1 MTRAD
6 TPKPHP
12 GSAKQTEHLKALE
25 RLPGLAIGRSKYG
38 EKADRLVP
46 FFLKTDELAD
56 EVVAVTAGLTRE
68 RAQQLVDQ
76 SLSNTAEPGSVFAAL
91 SQHNNHVPFWVD
103 RARCD
108 RGGAV
113 IIRAGLLS
121 GVALMGSLAK
131 SYCSSG
137 GNKPLIVSGALINQ
151 TGERLARTAE
161 FIRVLCQKGA
171 LLPGAPGLRA
181 VVQVRLAHAH
191 VRRACLRSGTWPTER
206 WGHPINQADM
216 AATILLFSE
225 QLVRNIR
232 AVGGVVSES
241 EESDVLHLWRYIGYL
256 IGVDAQLL
264 CAEIAESHTLAD
276 LITCIDAGPDED
288 SRKLIK
294 ALFTPPPDVELP
306 VPRPVA
312 EAALALYQA
321 VCRQFLGAAFADA
334 VQLPNHGLA
343 PVLFASRV
351 GIRAGMNAVNVLPL
365 GRLIQSS
372 LGESYWSKLATGP
385 AKS

>member
-1 MTRAD
+1 MTVAD
-6 TPKPHP
+6 MPKPH
-12 GSAKQTEHLKALE
+12 SAGATQKEQAKVLD
-25 RLPGLAIGRSKYG
+25 RLPGLKTARTKYG
-38 EKADRLVP
+38 EKADRLIP

-56 EVVAVTAGLTRE
+56 QVVAASVGLPRE
-68 RAQQLVDQ
+68 QWKQLVEE
-76 SLSNTAEPGSVFAAL
+76 SFSHTAEPGSVFDAL
-91 SQHNNHVPFWVD
+91 CQHNSHVPFWVD

-113 IIRAGLLS
+113 IMRSGLLS

-191 VRRACLRSGTWPTER
+191 VRRACLREGTWHSER

-256 IGVDAQLL
+256 IGVDAELL

-312 EAALALYQA
+312 DAALALYQA
-321 VCRQFLGAAFADA
+321 VCRQLLGTAFADA
-334 VQLPNHGLA
+334 VELPDHGLA
-343 PVLFASRV
+343 PILFASRV
-351 GIRAGMNAVNVLPL
+351 GIRAGMSAVNVLPL

-372 LGESYWSKLATGP
+372 LGESYWSKLAAGP
-385 AKS
+385 AKA